1 MRSDTISSS
10 STVSS
15 SAIST
20 VSSSAV
26 STVSSSVA
34 TIYGIPV
41 LDILVA
47 VLLILFILYLLCRI
61 KRKDRHSLKK
71 ASYIK
76 LFIACFVPLF
86 IYNLYNM
93 YDGLRFTASLIF
105 LNPNPFIM
113 TIILTIALSLTESV
127 IPYLFITLSILII
140 NCFRK

>member
-1 MRSDTISSS
+1 MCSDTISSS
-10 STVSS
+10 
-15 SAIST
+15 ST

-47 VLLILFILYLLCRI
+47 LLLIVFILYLVCRI

-86 IYNLYNM
+86 IYNLYTM

-105 LNPNPFIM
+105 INPNLFIM
-113 TIILTIALSLTESV
+113 TIILTTESV